1 MGPKLDDFEI
11 ISTIGRGSHGTV
23 RKVKR
28 NCDGKIL
35 VWKELHYASMNIAE
49 KQGLV
54 LEVNVL
60 RELNHPNIVRFYGHY
75 VDRQAGMLYIFMEYC
90 PGGDLHKIIQKCKKT
105 DSFLEEGF
113 IWRVLKQVCEALR
126 TCHDKHTKGGEIIL
140 HRDIKPANIFLD
152 KDGNIKV
159 GDFGL
164 ARTLNSGGSLAR
176 TFVGTPY
183 YMSPEVID
191 GRAYN
196 EQSDMWSLGCLIYE
210 LCTLKPPFDASS
222 QAQLCSKIKS
232 GKFDRIPVH
241 YSKELWCTIQEL
253 LTQEDF
259 LRPTSFLLLYN
270 QTLKKNTDLKKDESE
285 VMFDSLMESINKE
298 ATKKDSS
305 FSEEESNS
313 FGSLGNTV
321 KEREKSEEKKRL
333 EESVMKEV
341 ETMLKESQLRK
352 EEERNERLQYKELNI
367 DLLQSLELENAKKS
381 NDEECNS
388 KSLQERIKKE
398 LSPPKCVCGGTTLEE
413 WNKRVNLIRSNEA
426 ALRKKEM
433 EIEARERELV
443 KRERRV
449 QAMEKEAKD
458 HIQRAQIYL
467 KQTRTKCF
475 RPFQLKLTEKYDK
488 FSDFDATT
496 VSADLGYDDKP
507 TVAYIDTQ
515 PANNPFL
522 KMRESKL
529 YPASKRETYLKRS
542 NTLDNPKSRPKQG
555 NYYILDQS
563 ERNSNVEKMKKD
575 EHLRSREEDLKSKLN
590 VLTSHVT
597 KNEQKINKSD
607 FFGDK
612 QKGIEKD
619 LKVKNCTVKQLSD
632 NKNNTRNVFHSFRH
646 NFTKY
651 KATGKENIVG
661 NPKKIDKSK
670 PNIIGRKPLQA
681 LRS

>member
-1 MGPKLDDFEI
+1 MLTNTDKPDRFSIKKIRNQIDLAG
-11 ISTIGRGSHGTV
+11 TITLPSKADIT
-23 RKVKR
+23 
-28 NCDGKIL
+28 
-35 VWKELHYASMNIAE
+35 
-49 KQGLV
+49 
-54 LEVNVL
+54 
-60 RELNHPNIVRFYGHY
+60 IV
-75 VDRQAGMLYIFMEYC
+75 
-90 PGGDLHKIIQKCKKT
+90 KKT
-105 DSFLEEGF
+105 DKE
-113 IWRVLKQVCEALR
+113 
-126 TCHDKHTKGGEIIL
+126 TKII
-140 HRDIKPANIFLD
+140 IPSSI
-152 KDGNIKV
+152 
-159 GDFGL
+159 
-164 ARTLNSGGSLAR
+164 
-176 TFVGTPY
+176 
-183 YMSPEVID
+183 EVID

-222 QAQLCSKIKS
+222 QAELCSKIKS
-232 GKFDRIPVH
+232 GKRMRKFDRIPVH

-270 QTLKKNTDLKKDESE
+270 QTLKKNTDLKNDESE

-321 KEREKSEEKKRL
+321 KEREKSEEEKRL
-333 EESVMKEV
+333 EESLMKEV

-367 DLLQSLELENAKKS
+367 DLLQSLELDNAKKS

-388 KSLQERIKKE
+388 KFLQERIKKE

-488 FSDFDATT
+488 CSDFDATT
-496 VSADLGYDDKP
+496 VSADLGYDEKP

-529 YPASKRETYLKRS
+529 NPVSKRETYLKRS

-563 ERNSNVEKMKKD
+563 DRNISVEKMKKD
-575 EHLRSREEDLKSKLN
+575 EHLRSREEDFKSKLN

-607 FFGDK
+607 FFCDK
-612 QKGIEKD
+612 QKGSEKD

-632 NKNNTRNVFHSFRH
+632 NKNNTRNVFHTFRH

-661 NPKKIDKSK
+661 NQKKIDKSK
-670 PNIIGRKPLQA
+670 PNIIGRRPLQFLPHIFA
-681 LRS
+681 LALKGVFHFSCRKMLEVPSREQLGKCFVYFNCVSAYPLHLGKRVYFCHFSEHLPHNIVLNTFIYTPRRNHIIFTFPRNKLTLPPLLVVANYV